1 VRASAS
7 STTVCLRTASLAASS
22 ARARVAAHGRLRL
35 RGLRLVRARLVA
47 QPRHLARL
55 RAATQPGRLR
65 VGARELGLR
74 LGTLGLESLELK
86 RKSMLTLAWAP
97 WLLTLIGLAELLSC

>member
-1 VRASAS
+1 
-7 STTVCLRTASLAASS
+7 LRTASLAASS
-22 ARARVAAHGRLRL
+22 ASVCVAAHGRLRL

-74 LGTLGLESLELK
+74 LGTLGLESLDLCMDPPAQNVGEL
-86 RKSMLTLAWAP
+86 TDEQLAGA
-97 WLLTLIGLAELLSC
+97 G